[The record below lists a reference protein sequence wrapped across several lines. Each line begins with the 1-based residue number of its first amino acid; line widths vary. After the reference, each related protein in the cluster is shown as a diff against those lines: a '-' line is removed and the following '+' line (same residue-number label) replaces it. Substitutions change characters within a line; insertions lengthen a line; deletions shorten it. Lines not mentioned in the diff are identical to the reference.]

1 MTCTTRS
8 ATTVDGRT
16 VQQLADECGVTRYT
30 IYHHPQRDTARSG

>member
-1 MTCTTRS
+1 MYDE
-8 ATTVDGRT
+8 VGDDGRWAHT